1 MKLKNCLVV
10 LCIALLLSGITS
22 CGAKKNA
29 KDQGKSET
37 PPPGATAA
45 TQAPPPPAQLPV
57 RYQTPGFVTAKDTTA
72 DELGIEASETQM
84 KVGAT
89 IRSTGGPQPLWD
101 VMRRLANL
109 KKMTVS
115 WSSDVD
121 RTLLVDVDIAANDI
135 FFEAISNLLRQA
147 DYFHE
152 VKGKSI
158 IIRNK
163 TTKTFQIG
171 VPAMKGGYTTNVGG
185 NFLTS
190 SGSGGS
196 SGNGGAS
203 SGMEGTVK
211 ILSPDN
217 KFDIWTDIE
226 ANINKIL
233 KTDVAGKQTAQ
244 AGSAG
249 DPIATKDGVASKD
262 GNKDKPGDAALNEEK
277 AAYSAMLKQA
287 TRQTEADLAS
297 FVIDKSIGMITVTAK
312 PVSLKHVEDYVN
324 TLKKE
329 LYRQVSIE
337 AKIIEVYLQDNS
349 KIGLDWSNVLKDY
362 NITGTVSFGDQGQ
375 VYPHNSGAPFQ
386 NQQANTFVSRVTL
399 DTLNFKVLLNALNEQ
414 GDASVISNPKLTV
427 VNGQAA
433 VISIGEDR
441 SYIKTVTKTQ
451 SGTGTDSDTTYTA
464 EVGNVVQGIS
474 MGVMANIISDKRIM
488 LHLTPITT
496 DLVGNVIPY
505 RSFGNEGLEVGL
517 PDVRVREMSTMVQ
530 VDDGEMLIIG
540 GLIDTVEAKDG
551 KFAPGLGSIPGIKYL
566 FGYEE
571 TRKEKRELV
580 ILLTPRII

>member
-10 LCIALLLSGITS
+10 LCLALLLSSITS

-37 PPPGATAA
+37 SPPGATAA

-57 RYQTPGFVTAKDTTA
+57 RYQTPGFVAAKDTTL
-72 DELGIEASETQM
+72 DELGAAASEMQM

-101 VMRRLANL
+101 VMKRMANL

-121 RTLLVDVDIAANDI
+121 RTLLVDVDIAANDN
-135 FFEAISNLLRQA
+135 FFDAISNLLRQA

-152 VKGKSI
+152 VKDKSI
-158 IIRNK
+158 IVRNK
-163 TTKTFQIG
+163 ATKTFQIG
-171 VPAMKGGYTTNVGG
+171 VPAMKGGYTTTVGG
-185 NFLTS
+185 NFLSS
-190 SGSGGS
+190 SGSEGKGS
-196 SGNGGAS
+196 G
-203 SGMEGTVK
+203 GMEGTVK
-211 ILSPDN
+211 INSPDN

-233 KTDVAGKQTAQ
+233 KTAVAGKQTTQ
-244 AGSAG
+244 AGSSG
-249 DPIATKDGVASKD
+249 DPTSPQDGAASNA

-277 AAYSAMLKQA
+277 AAYTAMLKQA

-312 PVSLKHVEDYVN
+312 PVALKQVEDYVN
-324 TLKKE
+324 NLKKE
-329 LYRQVSIE
+329 LYRQVAIE

-362 NITGTVSFGDQGQ
+362 NITGSVSFGNNGQ
-375 VYPHNSGAPFQ
+375 VYPYKTPADKTT
-386 NQQANTFVSRVTL
+386 QANTFVSKVTI
-399 DTLNFKVLLNALNEQ
+399 DTLNFSVLLNALNEQ

-433 VISIGEDR
+433 VISVGEDR
-441 SYIKTVTKTQ
+441 TYIKTVTKTQ

-464 EVGNVVQGIS
+464 EIGNVVQGIS

-496 DLVGNVIPY
+496 DLVGNIIPY
-505 RSFGNEGLEVGL
+505 RTFGNEGLEVGL